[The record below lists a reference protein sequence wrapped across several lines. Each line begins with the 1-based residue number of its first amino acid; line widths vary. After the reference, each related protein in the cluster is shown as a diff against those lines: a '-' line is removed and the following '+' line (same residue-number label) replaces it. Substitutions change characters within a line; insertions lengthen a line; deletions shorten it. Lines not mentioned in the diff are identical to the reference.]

1 MSPIPSLGPQNS
13 KGLCGPLT
21 GSNVDTTI
29 GSSCMLSQLTMAA
42 AQNINVSCVDLYTTS
57 PENAVA
63 IVFGTQ
69 SGVLSSSL
77 PTGTVCTNSQTVQWT
92 PATGGDIASSYNI
105 NVTNTIFGATVGTR
119 SVAGDTNMTSIG
131 DLIDD
136 TRM

>member
-1 MSPIPSLGPQNS
+1 
-13 KGLCGPLT
+13 
-21 GSNVDTTI
+21 
-29 GSSCMLSQLTMAA
+29 MLSQLTMAA

-63 IVFGTQ
+63 IVF
-69 SGVLSSSL
+69 
-77 PTGTVCTNSQTVQWT
+77 GTVCTNSQTVQWT

-136 TRM
+136 TRIFQ